1 MNYAGFFTRFF
12 ALLIDQIAMAVLVF
26 IVTLIFGGLAGV
38 AIVSDR
44 GEKCP

>member
-1 MNYAGFFTRFF
+1 MSPEKPR
-12 ALLIDQIAMAVLVF
+12 LPVAMAVLVF